1 MFTSLEKKL
10 SEAYTIFAR
19 NVPEFKLK
27 LNLLNQV
34 LGEVDKKVF
43 EENEYSTLEYETTP
57 SEVSEVFES
66 EANEHSTPESE
77 TTPSE
82 VSKVFESEVSE
93 TSTLGYE
100 TTPSEV
106 SIVF

>member
-1 MFTSLEKKL
+1 M
-10 SEAYTIFAR
+10 SEAYAILAR
-19 NVPEFKLK
+19 NVPEFKLT

-34 LGEVDKKVF
+34 LGEVDK
-43 EENEYSTLEYETTP
+43 
-57 SEVSEVFES
+57 
-66 EANEHSTPESE
+66 
-77 TTPSE
+77 
-82 VSKVFESEVSE
+82 KVFESEVSE